1 MISKKTSLDNYPD
14 FQNGETI
21 LIDKPLRISSFRVIE
36 KVRKIINFRKIGH
49 AGTLD
54 PLATGLLIL
63 CTGKKTKEIEK
74 YQGLKKVYT
83 GTITLGL
90 YSESFDLETET
101 SRFPIPEDVN
111 EEKIVSLS
119 RQFCGEI
126 EQLPPMYSAI
136 KKNGKRLYHSARK
149 GKEVERKER
158 KIFIY
163 DFVINKVELPDVHF
177 TIECSKGTYIRAIA
191 NDFGKALGTRAV
203 LSALRRNSI
212 GEFNVNDAFEL
223 KELSELFATENLN

>member
-1 MISKKTSLDNYPD
+1 MISKKMSLDYYPD

-74 YQGLKKVYT
+74 YQGLKKVYC
-83 GTITLGL
+83 GKITLGF

-101 SRFPIPEDVN
+101 SQCPIPEDVN
-111 EEKIVSLS
+111 EEKIASVSRRFS
-119 RQFCGEI
+119 GEI
-126 EQLPPMYSAI
+126 EQLPPLYSAI
-136 KKNGKRLYHSARK
+136 KKNGKRLYHFARK
-149 GKEVERKER
+149 GKEVERIKR

-163 DFVINKVELPDVHF
+163 DFVINKVELPNIHF

-191 NDFGKALGTRAV
+191 DDFGKALGTRAI
-203 LSALRRNSI
+203 LSELRRNSI

-223 KELSELFATENLN
+223 QELSKLFSTENLN